1 MKLSYPIEPNR
12 CLVLLNYWL
21 LKTGKKK
28 LFQRQASLF
37 SLCNCNFLVYINFQ
51 SLTNLNFTVMKK
63 MLFPI
68 AIAAVLLGCNSKQE
82 NASADKFGAKDATEA
97 TIKANQE
104 ILSYLDFTNK
114 QDFDD
119 ANRGFIA
126 TLPDMEIKD
135 ANGRVIWNMK
145 DYAFLDKE
153 NAPATVNP
161 SLWRQARI
169 NMTNGLFKVTDK
181 IYQIRGFDLSNMT
194 IIEGK
199 TGLIL
204 IDPLV
209 SPECAKAGLDLYYQ
223 QFGQKPVKAV
233 IYTHSHIDHYG
244 GVEGVI
250 SAADAK
256 SGKVKVIAPKGFF
269 EAAIS
274 ENVYAGTAMGRRA
287 LYHTGAI
294 LPKNEKGQV
303 DDGLG
308 KTASLGESGIIEPNI
323 IISETGQKLNV
334 DGVDITFLMA
344 PGTEAPSEMLFYFP
358 QFKALCAAE
367 DCTHNLHN
375 LYTLRG
381 AEVRDAK
388 TWWITLNK
396 VIDMWGDDIQVMFA
410 QHHWP
415 TWDNKRVNEM
425 LASQRD
431 MYKYIHDRS
440 LNLINQGYTML
451 EVGEML
457 KLPESLDKKFYNRG
471 YYGSLNH
478 DAKAIYQKY
487 IGFYSGNPADLYQL
501 VPEDAAKKFVEYMG
515 GADAII
521 KKAKKD
527 YAKGEYR
534 WVAQVMNQ
542 VVFADPNNK
551 EAKNLEA
558 DALEQLGYQTENGT
572 WRNNFL
578 QGALE
583 LRHGVPEVP
592 IAGTASPSTVKN
604 MTLDMVFDYMGI
616 KLDVEKAKG
625 KKIAINFDVQDTK
638 EKYAMVLENCALIYT
653 KGKHI
658 QNPDATIVLSDKV
671 PFSEIVAGYAKF
683 DDQVKAGKIKVTG
696 DQSKINDLFA
706 MQDNFKLMFNIVT
719 P

>member
-1 MKLSYPIEPNR
+1 
-12 CLVLLNYWL
+12 
-21 LKTGKKK
+21 
-28 LFQRQASLF
+28 
-37 SLCNCNFLVYINFQ
+37 
-51 SLTNLNFTVMKK
+51 MKK

-68 AIAAVLLGCNSKQE
+68 AIAAVLFSCNSKQD
-82 NASADKFGAKDATEA
+82 NASADKFGAKEATEI
-97 TIKANQE
+97 TVKTNDS
-104 ILSYLDFTNK
+104 ILSYLDFTDK
-114 QDFDD
+114 QDFED

-135 ANGRVIWNMK
+135 AKGHVIWNLK

-153 NAPATVNP
+153 KAPATVNP
-161 SLWRQARI
+161 SLWRQARL
-169 NMTNGLFKVTDK
+169 NMANGLFKVTDK

-199 TGLIL
+199 TGLIV
-204 IDPLV
+204 IDPLI
-209 SPECAKAGLDLYYQ
+209 SPECAKAGLDLYYEKM
-223 QFGQKPVKAV
+223 GKKPVRAV
-233 IYTHSHIDHYG
+233 IHTHSHIDHYG
-244 GVEGVI
+244 GVKGVI
-250 SAADAK
+250 TEEDAK

-287 LYHTGAI
+287 LFHTGAV
-294 LPKNEKGQV
+294 LPKNERGQV

-308 KTASLGESGIIEPNI
+308 KTASLGESGIIEPNVI
-323 IISETGQKLNV
+323 VSETGQKMNV
-334 DGVDITFLMA
+334 DGIDIVFLMA
-344 PGTEAPSEMLFYFP
+344 PNTEAPAEMLFYFP
-358 QFKALCAAE
+358 QFKTLCAAE

-388 TWWITLNK
+388 AWWKTLDH
-396 VIDMWGDDIQVMFA
+396 VINMWGADVQVMFA

-415 TWDNKRVNEM
+415 TWENKRVNEM

-451 EVGEML
+451 EVGEMV
-457 KLPESLDKKFYNRG
+457 KLPESLNKKFYNRS
-471 YYGSLNH
+471 YYGTVNH
-478 DAKAIYQKY
+478 DAKAVYQKY

-501 VPEDAAKKFVEYMG
+501 VPEEAAKKFVEYMG

-534 WVAQVMNQ
+534 WVAEVMNK

-551 EAKNLEA
+551 EAKQLEA
-558 DALEQLGYQTENGT
+558 DALEQLGYQTECGT

-578 QGALE
+578 QAANE
-583 LRHGVPEVP
+583 LRNGVAELP
-592 IAGTASPSTVKN
+592 ITGVASPSTIKG
-604 MTLDMVFDYMGI
+604 MTLDMIFDYMGI
-616 KLDVEKAKG
+616 RLNVDKANG
-625 KKIAINFDVQDTK
+625 KKMAFNVEVQDTK
-638 EKYAMVLENCALIYT
+638 DKYALMLENSVLIYT
-653 KGKHI
+653 KGKQI
-658 QNPDATIVLSDKV
+658 KNPDATIILTSKV
-671 PFSEIVAGYAKF
+671 PFNEVVAGYTKL
-683 DDQVKAGKIKVTG
+683 DDQVKAGKIKITG
-696 DQSKINDLFA
+696 DQKKLNELFA
-706 MQDNFKLMFNIVT
+706 MQDNFKLMFNVVT